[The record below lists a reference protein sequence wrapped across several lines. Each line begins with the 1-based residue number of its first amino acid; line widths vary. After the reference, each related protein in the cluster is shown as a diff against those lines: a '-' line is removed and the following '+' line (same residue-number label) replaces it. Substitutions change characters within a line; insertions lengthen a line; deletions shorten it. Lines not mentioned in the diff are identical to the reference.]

1 MQQLNKENDSKSLV
15 RSLVSCLIVD
25 LNLAG
30 KNVMVIGGG
39 TEGIRKIRG
48 LLGQNCK
55 ITVISNRLNRY
66 LRNLENQGQIEV
78 VKTKLKD
85 TSILDNYKNPF
96 LVLAA
101 TDDKMLNRKLIEK
114 GRSMGSFVYAAD
126 DPKFSDFSYA
136 SVINV
141 EGMMQV
147 AISTYGRSPIMA
159 RKVRIKL
166 ERMLH
171 RIIKKSD
178 IENTKLQEF
187 ARVAAKPKLKTV
199 QERKQFLYSLIHNKD
214 IQSLITENRIED
226 AKTAALELLYKWE
239 KGNK

>member
-1 MQQLNKENDSKSLV
+1 VL
-15 RSLVSCLIVD
+15 CLIVD
-25 LNLAG
+25 LNLVD
-30 KNVMVIGGG
+30 KHVMVIGGG
-39 TEGIRKIRG
+39 SEGARKIRG

-66 LRNLENQGQIEV
+66 LKSLEKQGKIEI

-85 TSILDNYKNPF
+85 ASILDNYKNQF

-101 TDDKMLNRKLIEK
+101 TNDKTLNRKLVEK

-126 DPKFSDFSYA
+126 DPQFSDFSYT
-136 SVINV
+136 SIINI
-141 EGMMQV
+141 EGILQV
-147 AISTYGRSPIMA
+147 AISTYGKSPIMA

-166 ERMLH
+166 ERILY

-187 ARVAAKPKLKTV
+187 ARVAAKTRLKTT
-199 QERKQFLYSLIHNKD
+199 EKRKEFLYSLIRDKD
-214 IQSLITENRIED
+214 IQSLINENRVED
-226 AKTAALELLYKWE
+226 AKTATLELLNKWE
-239 KGNK
+239 DMSIK

>member
-1 MQQLNKENDSKSLV
+1 ML
-15 RSLVSCLIVD
+15 CLIVD
-25 LNLAG
+25 LNLVD

-39 TEGIRKIRG
+39 SEGARKIRG

-55 ITVISNRLNRY
+55 ITVISNRLNCY
-66 LRNLENQGQIEV
+66 LKSLERQGKIEI

-85 TSILDNYKNPF
+85 ASILDNYKDQF

-101 TDDKMLNRKLIEK
+101 TNDKTLNRKFVEK

-126 DPKFSDFSYA
+126 DPQFSDFSYT
-136 SVINV
+136 SIINI
-141 EGMMQV
+141 EGILQV
-147 AISTYGRSPIMA
+147 AISTYGKSPIMA

-166 ERMLH
+166 ERILY

-187 ARVAAKPKLKTV
+187 ARVAAKTRLKTT
-199 QERKQFLYSLIHNKD
+199 EKRKEFLYSLIRDKN
-214 IQSLITENRIED
+214 IQCLINENRVED
-226 AKTAALELLYKWE
+226 AKTATLELLNKWE
-239 KGNK
+239 NVSIK

>member
-1 MQQLNKENDSKSLV
+1 M
-15 RSLVSCLIVD
+15 IVD
-25 LNLAG
+25 LNLVD
-30 KNVMVIGGG
+30 KHVMVIGGG
-39 TEGIRKIRG
+39 TEGSRKIRG

-66 LRNLENQGQIEV
+66 LRNLEKQGKIEI

-85 TSILDNYKNPF
+85 ASILDNYKNQF

-101 TDDKMLNRKLIEK
+101 TNDKTLNRKFVEK

-126 DPKFSDFSYA
+126 DPQFSDFSYT
-136 SVINV
+136 SIINI
-141 EGMMQV
+141 EGILQV
-147 AISTYGRSPIMA
+147 AISTYGKSPIMA

-166 ERMLH
+166 ERILY

-187 ARVAAKPKLKTV
+187 ARVAAKTRLKTI
-199 QERKQFLYSLIHNKD
+199 EKRKEFLYSLIRDKN
-214 IQSLITENRIED
+214 IQSLINENRVED
-226 AKTAALELLYKWE
+226 AKTATLELLNKWE
-239 KGNK
+239 NVSIK

>member
-1 MQQLNKENDSKSLV
+1 
-15 RSLVSCLIVD
+15 
-25 LNLAG
+25 
-30 KNVMVIGGG
+30 MVIGGG

-48 LLGQNCK
+48 LLDQNCK
-55 ITVISNRLNRY
+55 ITVISNRLNRF
-66 LRNLENQGQIEV
+66 LTHLEKQGQIEII
-78 VKTKLKD
+78 KTNLKD
-85 TSILDNYKNPF
+85 ASVLDDYKNLF

-101 TDDKMLNRKLIEK
+101 TDDKILNRKLVEK

-136 SVINV
+136 SIINI

-147 AISTYGRSPIMA
+147 AISTYGKSPIMA

-166 ERMLH
+166 ERILH

-187 ARVAAKPKLKTV
+187 ARIVAKPKLKTV
-199 QERKQFLYSLIHNKD
+199 KERKQFLYSLIQDNR
-214 IQSLITENRIED
+214 IQSLITENRVED
-226 AKTAALELLYKWE
+226 AKTATLELLHKWE